1 VRDGQFE
8 FTVTSIEQNGAK
20 HLGSGLF
27 SADAK
32 GEYVIVHVHVKNTGT
47 DQRGLTSTAQKL
59 IDGRGRKYSAD
70 GGADLALDDNDS
82 TDLNP
87 GLSVDRQV
95 AFDVP
100 AGTVIQTVELHD
112 SLFSGGVK
120 VDVGQ

>member
-1 VRDGQFE
+1 MKV
-8 FTVTSIEQNGAK
+8 
-20 HLGSGLF
+20 
-27 SADAK
+27 
-32 GEYVIVHVHVKNTGT
+32 TGT
-47 DQRGLTSTAQKL
+47 DQRGFTSTAQKL
-59 IDGRGRKYSAD
+59 IDGQGRKFSAD
-70 GGADLALDDNDS
+70 GGADLALEDNDS